1 MSNYSLE
8 GSASQVNDSPNN
20 GYGSPPPL
28 FQSTISGTLS
38 FQRINISMNYPEIE
52 NKAFLHLYMSYQR
65 QPDTSTLTSRDL
77 DVTTSHLYDQ
87 SISYQIFHTRTN
99 VNNINDVY
107 HWYSANLFLPIIKH
121 TDGKS
126 YVNLKL
132 VTQFGA
138 KYYIEMLVRGGIG

>member
-28 FQSTISGTLS
+28 FESTISTTLS

-52 NKAFLHLYMSYQR
+52 NKAFLLVKMSYQR
-65 QPDTSTLTSRDL
+65 QPDASTATVRGL

-87 SISYQIFHTRTN
+87 SISYQIFYKRTST
-99 VNNINDVY
+99 NNINDVY
-107 HWYSANLFLPIIKH
+107 HWHSANLFLPIIKH

-132 VTQFGA
+132 GTQFGA
-138 KYYIEMLVRGGIG
+138 TYYIEMLVRGGIG

>member
-20 GYGSPPPL
+20 GYESPPPI

-52 NKAFLHLYMSYQR
+52 NKAFLHLYMKYQR
-65 QPDTSTLTSRDL
+65 QPDESTATVRDL

-87 SISYQIFHTRTN
+87 SISYQIFHKRTRTN
-99 VNNINDVY
+99 DTNDVY
-107 HWYSANLFLPIIKH
+107 HSYSANLFLPIIKH

-132 VTQFGA
+132 EAQYGA
-138 KYYIEMLVRGGIG
+138 RYSIEMLVRGGIG